1 MDIAKVIVDVPVRST
16 DRPFDYSIPESLK
29 LWIEVGSRVAV
40 PFGHRTV
47 QGFVVSLESGEAV
60 VNPGLKPIQEVLDL
74 LPPLSPEL
82 VELADWM
89 SKRYACRRIS
99 ALQAMLPTALKGKAE
114 RLISL
119 GDVEEETPFPD
130 DELFPMFADTGN
142 EERLITEFIGRN
154 GEVSM
159 KQLTRAF
166 PEAAETVKFM
176 LRRGVLVESQSIKDK
191 MGKKKLKAVDLAI
204 GITAA
209 REALNKFPKKSARQ
223 KEVLSFLIEREATLP
238 MALKEVLS
246 ALQVTASTV
255 KGLEEKGFI
264 EISEIEVYRD
274 PYQGRDFKPTT
285 PLPLTA
291 EQEIVY
297 TRISRTVEEQLHE
310 VFLLHGVTGSGK
322 TEIYLQCI
330 KRCLDQGRQAV
341 VLVPEIAL
349 TPQMVERFKGRF
361 GSGVAVMH
369 SRLSVGE
376 RYDEWRKIRE
386 GKATVAV
393 GARSA
398 VFAPFSNLGLII
410 MDEEHETSYKQEENP
425 KYHARDAAIR
435 RAEQCGAAVI
445 LGSAT
450 PSLESYHASRAQTDI
465 HFSPVLLEMPT
476 RALGNEL
483 PKVNVVDMREELKE
497 GNRSMFSRKLHSALA
512 ERLER
517 GEQTVLLLNRRG
529 FSTFVMCRSCGYVA
543 GCPECDISLTYH
555 SRSDNLRCHYCGH
568 AEPAP
573 KLCPEC
579 GSEHIR
585 FFGTGTQRV
594 EEELGKLFPGI
605 RVIRMD
611 VDTTTEK
618 GSHEKL
624 LNQFRDKKA
633 DVLLG
638 TQMVAKGL
646 DFPDVT
652 LVGVI
657 TADSA
662 LNLPDFRAAEKTF
675 QLLTQVAGRA
685 GRHQLPGEVVVQ
697 SYTPEHYSIVHASG
711 HDYLSFV
718 REELKHRRGLHYPPY
733 CRLILVTLSH
743 EQLPLLLRMAE
754 NYAMNLQG
762 KARNL
767 RWYGSLDKLT
777 TDVLDLLGP
786 VASPIPRLK
795 GRYRFQCMI
804 KWRGAIDVIGLVRL
818 VAEELE
824 DSVRDTGLQI
834 SIDVD
839 PQMLM

>member
-1 MDIAKVIVDVPVRST
+1 MEIAKVIVDVPVRST
-16 DRPFDYSIPESLK
+16 DRPFDYLIPDSLK

-47 QGFVVSLESGEAV
+47 QGFVVSLESGEIGAV
-60 VNPGLKPIQEVLDL
+60 SGLKPIQEVLDL

-82 VELADWM
+82 VELGDWM
-89 SKRYACRRIS
+89 SQRYACRRIS

-114 RLISL
+114 RLITL
-119 GDVEEETPFPD
+119 GDAAEDSGGST
-130 DELFPMFADTGN
+130 DELFPLFLELDQ
-142 EERLITEFIGRN
+142 EESRITEFVGRH

-159 KQLTRAF
+159 KLLTKTF
-166 PEAAETVKFM
+166 PQAAETVKFM
-176 LRRGVLVESQSIKDK
+176 LRRGVLAESQSIKDK

-204 GITAA
+204 GLSAA
-209 REALNKFPKKSARQ
+209 RESLAGFSARSARQ
-223 KEVLSFLIEREATLP
+223 KEVLSFLIEMEAMLP
-238 MALKEVLS
+238 MPMKDVLS
-246 ALQVTASTV
+246 VLQVTAGTV
-255 KGLEEKGFI
+255 KALEDKGFI
-264 EISEIEVYRD
+264 EITEIEVYRD
-274 PYQGRDFKPTT
+274 PYQGRDFKPSA

-291 EQEIVY
+291 EQEAVY
-297 TRISRTVEEQLHE
+297 TRIASTVDEQRHE

-330 KRCLDQGRQAV
+330 QRCVDQGRQAV

-398 VFAPFSNLGLII
+398 VFAPFVNLGLII
-410 MDEEHETSYKQEENP
+410 MDEEHESSYKQEENP
-425 KYHARDAAIR
+425 KYHARDVAVR
-435 RAEQCGAAVI
+435 RAEQGGAAVI

-450 PSLESYHASRAQTDI
+450 PSLESYHAARSQSDI
-465 HFSPVLLEMPT
+465 HFSPVLLHMPS

-483 PKVNVVDMREELKE
+483 PKVHVTDMREELKE
-497 GNRSMFSRKLHSALA
+497 GNRSMFSRRLHAAL
-512 ERLER
+512 ESRLER

-711 HDYLSFV
+711 HDYHSFV
-718 REELKHRRGLHYPPY
+718 REELKHRRELHYPPY

-743 EQLPLLLRMAE
+743 EQLPVLLRMAE
-754 NYAMNLQG
+754 NYALNLQG
-762 KARNL
+762 KARQL
-767 RWYGSLDKLT
+767 RWFGSLDKLS
-777 TDVLDLLGP
+777 TDALDLLGP
-786 VASPIPRLK
+786 VASPLPRLK
-795 GRYRFQCMI
+795 GRYRFQCII
-804 KWRGAIDVIGLVRL
+804 KWRGSIDAIGLARQ

-834 SIDVD
+834 SLDVD

>member
-16 DRPFDYSIPESLK
+16 DRPFDYSIPEALK

-47 QGFVVSLESGEAV
+47 QGFVVSLESGETLI
-60 VNPGLKPIQEVLDL
+60 NPGLKPIQEVLDL

-99 ALQAMLPTALKGKAE
+99 ALQAMLPAALKGKAE

-119 GDVEEETPFPD
+119 GNVEEESSFVD
-130 DELFPMFADTGN
+130 DELFPLFADSEN
-142 EERLITEFIGRN
+142 EERQIIEFIKRS

-159 KQLTRAF
+159 KQLTRTF

-204 GITAA
+204 GVTAA
-209 REALNKFPKKSARQ
+209 REALKTFPKKSARQ
-223 KEVLSFLIEREATLP
+223 KEVLSFLVEREVILP
-238 MALKEVLS
+238 MALKEILS
-246 ALQVTASTV
+246 VLQVTASTV

-291 EQEIVY
+291 EQEVVY
-297 TRISRTVEEQLHE
+297 TRISRALDEQLHE

-450 PSLESYHASRAQTDI
+450 PSLESYHAARSQSDI

-497 GNRSMFSRKLHSALA
+497 GNRSMFSRRLHSALA

-529 FSTFVMCRSCGYVA
+529 FSTFVMCRNCGYVA

-573 KLCPEC
+573 KICPEC

-633 DVLLG
+633 EVLLG

-697 SYTPEHYSIVHASG
+697 SYTPEHYSIVHASR
-711 HDYLSFV
+711 HDYHSFV

-743 EQLPLLLRMAE
+743 EQMPIVLRMAE
-754 NYAMNLQG
+754 NYVLNLQG
-762 KARNL
+762 KARQL

-804 KWRGAIDVIGLVRL
+804 KWRGAIDVIGLIRQ

-824 DSVRDTGLQI
+824 DSVRDPGLQI